1 MRKIKNDGVQ
11 ILGIVLSMI
20 AMTCIFQPIIKM
32 IFGKVETFKFLGLIS
47 EGIPSLIAWI
57 IIFVIGIILIS
68 ITKPLKNN

>member
-20 AMTCIFQPIIKM
+20 AITCIFQPIIKM
-32 IFGKVETFKFLGLIS
+32 IFGKGETFKFLGLIS
-47 EGIPSLIAWI
+47 EGIHSLIAWI